1 MDRVIEMLISIYYFY
16 KGAAKFK
23 RFREAEDIAE
33 LLGEQFLK
41 PEKANGTWWVDHKLR
56 LEQQLNLLKIGQSL
70 SLRWRIMLK
79 TSQIK
84 QKIGQKLG
92 FI

>member
-1 MDRVIEMLISIYYFY
+1 MPFKSTYMDRVIEMLISTYYYY
-16 KGAAKFK
+16 KGSAERFK
-23 RFREAEDIAE
+23 EAEDIAE
-33 LLGEQFLK
+33 LLGEHFLK
-41 PEKANGTWWVDHKLR
+41 PEKANDT
-56 LEQQLNLLKIGQSL
+56 QLNLLKIGQSL

-92 FI
+92 VI

>member
-1 MDRVIEMLISIYYFY
+1 MVHDGWTIS
-16 KGAAKFK
+16 
-23 RFREAEDIAE
+23 
-33 LLGEQFLK
+33 
-41 PEKANGTWWVDHKLR
+41 

-92 FI
+92 II